1 MKLKVSFKDR
11 EGAPSKIVKTF
22 ANGNATVV
30 VLKGILEHPDFCVM
44 DKATWKWIQRHPI
57 IDDSGLTAFR
67 VCAKGKAK
75 KSPLDEL
82 NPVLGERIAEARAK
96 IKIYKFMS
104 KLAKRICIN
113 LEKMLLGT
121 DYGKICYVVS
131 CTDGYWAEYKKYI
144 QLLESEE
151 RHLNELLSQA

>member
-30 VLKGILEHPDFCVM
+30 VLRGILEHPDICVM
-44 DKATWKWIQRHPI
+44 DKATWKWIQRHSI
-57 IDDSGLTAFR
+57 VDDSGFMAFR
-67 VCAKGKAK
+67 ICAKGKAK

-104 KLAKRICIN
+104 KLAKRICDN
-113 LEKMLLGT
+113 LEKMLVG
-121 DYGKICYVVS
+121 DKCNDVYYVVPYKG
-131 CTDGYWAEYKKYI
+131 GYKAEYNRYI